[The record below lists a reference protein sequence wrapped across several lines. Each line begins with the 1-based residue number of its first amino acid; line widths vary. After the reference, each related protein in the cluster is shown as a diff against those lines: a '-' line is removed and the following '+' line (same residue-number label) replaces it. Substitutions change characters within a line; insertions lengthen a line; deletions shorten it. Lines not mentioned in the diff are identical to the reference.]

1 MSSTVVF
8 DTALITD
15 ASTAIGATYADR
27 MAGRGHDLV
36 LVARDRTPL
45 ESLAERLRREHRVK
59 VEVLAADLASP
70 AERARVEQRLRDD
83 DAIGWLINHACRSGD
98 GSVATTPLDT
108 VETMLQRDVVAPSR
122 LTSAALPRL
131 LARGRGSIIHVA
143 SALALAPEQSLG
155 IYAASNSYLLTHAL
169 SLLREVGDSGV
180 RVQAVL
186 AGTTRT
192 DTREHAGNDPS
203 IIPAHKVMEVAEL
216 VDAALAGYDLGE
228 TVTIPSLPD
237 IEDWNRYNATRL
249 LLAPD
254 LSHNVAAD
262 RYKSDIPEDA

>member
-1 MSSTVVF
+1 MSSTASF
-8 DTALITD
+8 DTVLITG
-15 ASTAIGATYADR
+15 ASTGIGATYADR

-36 LVARDRTPL
+36 LVARDQIKL
-45 ESLAERLRREHRVK
+45 ESLAARLRREHGVK
-59 VEVLAADLASP
+59 VHVLAADLTSP

-83 DAIGWLINHACRSGD
+83 DGIGWLINNAGMSGG
-98 GSVATTPLDT
+98 GSVATAPIDT
-108 VETMLQRDVVAPSR
+108 VETMLELNVVAPSR
-122 LTSAALPRL
+122 LTSAVLPRL
-131 LARGRGSIIHVA
+131 LARGRGSIIHIA
-143 SALALAPEQSLG
+143 SALALAPERSPG
-155 IYAASNSYLLTHAL
+155 AYAASKSYLLAYAL
-169 SLLREVGDSGV
+169 SLLEEVGGSDI

-186 AGTTRT
+186 PGITRT
-192 DTREHAGNDPS
+192 DFWEGAGKELS
-203 IIPAHKVMEVAEL
+203 AIPAHSVMEVAEL

-237 IEDWNRYNATRL
+237 IEDWNRYTAARR